1 MRATS
6 NSNAHE
12 GDLNEETV
20 SQLAPD
26 KLLDN
31 RRRSLGSSRHHAK
44 GSGGAT
50 GG

>member
-1 MRATS
+1 MRAT
-6 NSNAHE
+6 SNAHE

-20 SQLAPD
+20 SKLAPD
-26 KLLDN
+26 KLLDH